1 MPPVPKNPPPENPKN
16 NPPDPAAAKK
26 AYEAMTPRMNALA
39 KDQLSLLNVDAQE
52 SAIIALS
59 VSRFLAEPEPGARFA
74 LLHAKTFAPAHLA
87 DLATIALAVSHAY
100 VELQS
105 ARAQTSEARLP
116 VSLVDA
122 ASEVKERML
131 ECTEYLFKR
140 HAVLSREITSIR
152 LGSGYR
158 DLASDLIRLARVYE
172 DNKATVEKDPL
183 NYRAADAAEARTRAQ
198 EILTTLGEAQSAEEK
213 RCVASL
219 TRAWTLLR
227 TTYDEV
233 QAAGYFLY
241 RHEEPEAK
249 FPSLYASS
257 GAGRPKKARE
267 PAPPPA
273 GDSGTSGGEK

>member
-1 MPPVPKNPPPENPKN
+1 MPKNPPPENPKN

-74 LLHAKTFAPAHLA
+74 LLHAKAFDPAHLG
-87 DLATIALAVSHAY
+87 DLGTIALTVSHAY

-105 ARAQTSEARLP
+105 ARAQTTEAKLP
-116 VSLVDA
+116 VALVDA

-140 HAVLSREITSIR
+140 HAVLSREIASIR

-158 DLASDLIRLARVYE
+158 DLASDLIRLAKVYE

-213 RCVASL
+213 RCVGAL

-249 FPSLYASS
+249 FPSLYASAS
-257 GAGRPKKARE
+257 NGRPKKAKE

-273 GDSGTSGGEK
+273 GDGGASGGVK